1 MGEPVIVDVVRTAF
15 GKRGGALANWHP
27 ADLLGFALTT
37 LLERT
42 GVDPERIDDVI
53 AGCVTQAGEQS
64 TNVGRNGWVS
74 AGLPQSVPATTIDRQ
89 CGSSQ
94 QAVHFA
100 AASVAAGHYD
110 LVVAC
115 GVEVMSRVPMASNAR
130 GGTGPF
136 PPSFLEAV
144 DGRLWTQF
152 RVSQVLA
159 ERYGITREEMDAY
172 SLESHRRAAA
182 SWDSGHFERE
192 AVPVPIKAED
202 GSLTGDFL
210 RQDEGIRRESTI
222 EALAGLP
229 PAQHWEPDTAPDI
242 TAGNASQTTDGAA
255 AMLVADRAV
264 AEALGLPVRARFAHF
279 AVAAEDAA
287 IVLSAPVPVTHKLLA
302 RSGMKVDEFDA
313 VECNEA
319 FAAVALDVA
328 EGVRLRRRALQPPR
342 RCHRHRAPARRQR
355 CAPDGDAAQPA
366 RGHRGPLRLPD
377 HVRGRRTG
385 QRHRHRAAG
394 LTPGAGG
401 ASVPAAAAAAACSAR
416 IGWTLRVTMYHS
428 TTKVRPG
435 TRPATK
441 ISRIQAM

>member
-1 MGEPVIVDVVRTAF
+1 LGDPVIVDVVRTTF

-27 ADLLGFALTT
+27 ADLLGFVLTT

-42 GVDPERIDDVI
+42 GVDPERVDDVI

-64 TNVGRNGWVS
+64 TNVSRNAWVS
-74 AGLPQSVPATTIDRQ
+74 AGLPQSVPATTVDRQ

-100 AASVAAGHYD
+100 AAGVAAGHYD

-136 PPSFLEAV
+136 PPSFLEQV

-159 ERYGITREEMDAY
+159 DRYGISRAEMDAY
-172 SLESHRRAAA
+172 SLQSHRRAAE
-182 SWDSGHFERE
+182 SWDNGHFERE
-192 AVPVPIKAED
+192 AVAVPVKAED
-202 GSLTGDFL
+202 GSLTGDLL
-210 RQDEGIRRESTI
+210 RQDEGIRRGSTL
-222 EALAGLP
+222 ETLAALP

-264 AEALGLPVRARFAHF
+264 AEALGLPIRARFAHF
-279 AVAAEDAA
+279 AVTAEDAA

-302 RSGMKVDEFDA
+302 RSGMTVDQFDA

-319 FAAVALDVA
+319 FAAIALMWLKEFGYDPDRYNA
-328 EGVRLRRRALQPPR
+328 RGGAIAIGHPLGASGVRLMGTLLNQLEATGGRFGYQTMCEGGGQAN
-342 RCHRHRAPARRQR
+342 
-355 CAPDGDAAQPA
+355 GTVIE
-366 RGHRGPLRLPD
+366 RL
-377 HVRGRRTG
+377 G
-385 QRHRHRAAG
+385 
-394 LTPGAGG
+394 
-401 ASVPAAAAAAACSAR
+401 
-416 IGWTLRVTMYHS
+416 
-428 TTKVRPG
+428 
-435 TRPATK
+435 
-441 ISRIQAM
+441 